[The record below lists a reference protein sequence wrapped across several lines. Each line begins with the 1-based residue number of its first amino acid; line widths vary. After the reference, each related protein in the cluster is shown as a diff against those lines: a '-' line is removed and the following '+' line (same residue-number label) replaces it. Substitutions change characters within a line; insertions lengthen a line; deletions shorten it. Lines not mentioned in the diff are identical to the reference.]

1 MIRIRPERP
10 ADFPDIDELVR
21 ESFLKGTPYSDGQ
34 AEVALIHEIREK
46 GYYLPEG
53 AFVAER
59 DGEMAGHFMLSRLP
73 LSEDAAGN
81 FDPGRV
87 REDILLLAPVAVK
100 FACLY
105 QGIGTEMLSQGV
117 KWAKDRGFR
126 AIVVEGNPD
135 YYHRFG
141 FQSAYDYGILPTDA
155 VQLPR
160 PECLMIQPLYPG
172 ALEGIKGFIGYGMY
186 EAV

>member
-59 DGEMAGHFMLSRLP
+59 DGELAGHFMLSRLP

-87 REDILLLAPVAVK
+87 RENILLLAPVAVK

-126 AIVVEGNPD
+126 ALWWREARIITIVLASNPPMIM
-135 YYHRFG
+135 G
-141 FQSAYDYGILPTDA
+141 FCPRMRYNCPGPSA
-155 VQLPR
+155 
-160 PECLMIQPLYPG
+160 
-172 ALEGIKGFIGYGMY
+172 
-186 EAV
+186 